1 VLPNFKYENFYR
13 KEGYRLIAG
22 ADEVGRGSLA
32 GPVVAA
38 AVILNPRK
46 KIKGLNDSKKL
57 SAKQR
62 QKLFKLIEARAVGI
76 GVGVVDEKTIDRI
89 NITQASLLAIKL
101 ALETL
106 TPSPHL
112 LLIDGRDRLPLPF
125 PQKPII
131 SGDGLSSSIAAAS
144 IIAKV
149 LRDRVMEELDKKYPN
164 YGFAEHKGYGTARHL
179 RELKRMGPCLLH
191 RRSYRPVMQPSQSK
205 KRLDIAMPLF

>member
-1 VLPNFKYENFYR
+1 
-13 KEGYRLIAG
+13 LIAG

-38 AVILNPRK
+38 AVILDPKK

-62 QKLFKLIEARAVGI
+62 EKLFKVIEQKAVGI

-89 NITQASLLAIKL
+89 NITQASLLAIRL
-101 ALETL
+101 AMESLS
-106 TPSPHL
+106 PSPNL

-125 PQKPII
+125 PQKPIV
-131 SGDGLSSSIAAAS
+131 SGDSISASIAAAS

-149 LRDRVMEELDKKYPN
+149 LRDRVMEKLDVNYPE
-164 YGFAEHKGYGTARHL
+164 YGFAMHKGYGTARHL
-179 RELKRMGPCLLH
+179 RELKQKGPCLLH
-191 RRSYRPVMQPSQSK
+191 RRSYRPVTQPAQSK
-205 KRLDIAMPLF
+205 KRLDIAEPLF

>member
-1 VLPNFKYENFYR
+1 M
-13 KEGYRLIAG
+13 IAG

-38 AVILNPRK
+38 AVILNPKK

-62 QKLFKLIEARAVGI
+62 EKLFKIIETRAVAI

-89 NITQASLLAIKL
+89 NITQASLLAIRL
-101 ALETL
+101 AMESLY
-106 TPSPHL
+106 PSPNL

-131 SGDGLSSSIAAAS
+131 SGDGISASIAAAS

-149 LRDRVMEELDKKYPN
+149 LRDRVMEKLADKYPE
-164 YGFAEHKGYGTARHL
+164 YGFAAHKGYGTARHL

-191 RRSYRPVMQPSQSK
+191 RRSYRPVSYPAQSK
-205 KRLDIAMPLF
+205 KRLDIAEPLF

>member
-1 VLPNFKYENFYR
+1 M
-13 KEGYRLIAG
+13 IAG

-38 AVILNPRK
+38 AVILDPKK

-62 QKLFKLIEARAVGI
+62 EKLFKVIEQKAVGI

-89 NITQASLLAIKL
+89 NITQASLLAIRL
-101 ALETL
+101 AMESLS
-106 TPSPHL
+106 PSPNL

-125 PQKPII
+125 PQKPIV
-131 SGDGLSSSIAAAS
+131 SGDSISASIAAAS

-149 LRDRVMEELDKKYPN
+149 LRDRVMEKLDVNYPE
-164 YGFAEHKGYGTARHL
+164 YGFAMHKGYGTARHL
-179 RELKRMGPCLLH
+179 RELKQKGPCLLH
-191 RRSYRPVMQPSQSK
+191 RRSYRPVTQPAQSK
-205 KRLDIAMPLF
+205 KRLDIAEPLF

>member
-1 VLPNFKYENFYR
+1 M
-13 KEGYRLIAG
+13 IAG

-38 AVILNPRK
+38 AVILNPKK

-62 QKLFKLIEARAVGI
+62 EKLFKLIEKRAVAI

-89 NITQASLLAIKL
+89 NITKASLLAIKL
-101 ALETL
+101 AMESLS
-106 TPSPHL
+106 PSPAL

-131 SGDGLSSSIAAAS
+131 SGDGISASIAAAS

-149 LRDRVMEELDKKYPN
+149 LRDRVMEKLHNKYPD
-164 YGFAEHKGYGTARHL
+164 YGFAVNKGYGTARHL
-179 RELKRMGPCLLH
+179 KELRRVGPCPLH
-191 RRSYRPVMQPSQSK
+191 RCSYRPVVQPSQSK
-205 KRLDIAMPLF
+205 KRLDIAESLF

>member
-1 VLPNFKYENFYR
+1 MPPSFKYENFYR

-38 AVILNPRK
+38 AVILDPKK

-62 QKLFKLIEARAVGI
+62 EKLFKVIEQKAVGI

-89 NITQASLLAIKL
+89 NITQASLLAIRL
-101 ALETL
+101 AMESLS
-106 TPSPHL
+106 PSPNL

-125 PQKPII
+125 PQKPIV
-131 SGDGLSSSIAAAS
+131 SGDSISASIAAAS

-149 LRDRVMEELDKKYPN
+149 LRDRVMEKLDVNYPE
-164 YGFAEHKGYGTARHL
+164 YGFAMHKGYGTARHL
-179 RELKRMGPCLLH
+179 RELKQKGPCLLH
-191 RRSYRPVMQPSQSK
+191 RRSYRPVTQPAQSK
-205 KRLDIAMPLF
+205 KRLDIAEPLF